1 MKQTE
6 LERQELQLNQQQ
18 VVSSQKINKPTSPI
32 NKTPKLIIQSTATS
46 LSEDDVTE
54 QTSQSS
60 TDEESGV
67 SKTFPVSNRL
77 QPITFKHVP
86 NTNAGT
92 SGEMHKTIKVCT
104 SRKPAITKTMT
115 TSTGQ
120 KLIVV
125 SNPQS
130 ITTSSILQRTLTIPF
145 VKNLSVKNIDKF
157 KIVTTNSTTPVQLA
171 PINSTSTFSANT
183 KHKVVTVRTNPI
195 KKVIPISQLQVLNA
209 KGGIKVLPI
218 GGKIVTKTNGNSG
231 SPIYIVNSSTNMQA
245 LTKSTS
251 STPSV
256 VMSPMAQECSLSL
269 KKETEEKENNDN
281 LDVVETVKKH
291 FEDKEIEQYN
301 MEEIKAETNE
311 DDKKIKPEIIYD
323 KSNEEERMD
332 VDEAE
337 LSDSETTLYN
347 TGKNVTC
354 FYLCTLI

>member
-1 MKQTE
+1 MKLKQNE
-6 LERQELQLNQQQ
+6 YERQELHMNQQQ
-18 VVSSQKINKPTSPI
+18 AICSQKIKQPASPLNNKPPPQQIATTS
-32 NKTPKLIIQSTATS
+32 S
-46 LSEDDVTE
+46 LSEDDVIE
-54 QTSQSS
+54 QIAQSPV
-60 TDEESGV
+60 EEEVGI
-67 SKTFPVSNRL
+67 SKTLPLPNKSL
-77 QPITFKHVP
+77 QPITLKHVP

-92 SGEMHKTIKVCT
+92 SGELHKTVKVCST

-145 VKNLSVKNIDKF
+145 VKNISVKNIDKI
-157 KIVTTNSTTPVQLA
+157 KIVTTNSSTPVQIA
-171 PINSTSTFSANT
+171 PLNSTSTFNPNT

-251 STPSV
+251 STPNV
-256 VMSPMAQECSLSL
+256 VMSPMAQECSINLN
-269 KKETEEKENNDN
+269 KGVQEKEKDDSIELMESDDRNVTE
-281 LDVVETVKKH
+281 DV
-291 FEDKEIEQYN
+291 EIQQYHI
-301 MEEIKAETNE
+301 EEIKMETRE
-311 DDKKIKPEIIYD
+311 GDKKNYNNKPMMDEGRVTID
-323 KSNEEERMD
+323 EEVE
-332 VDEAE
+332 V
-337 LSDSETTLYN
+337 SDTETTLYN
-347 TGKNVTC
+347 TGSSINC
-354 FYLCTLI
+354 